1 MGWDANGNWDGTG
14 SGGGYDPSTGSG
26 GYVDNSTYTPLDYSI
41 NNSVG
46 IGGLSDYTPG
56 DWTNTSIGTDPF
68 INLGN
73 SAYNTDGS
81 INIGAVTST
90 AEQGGWDLSGLASK
104 ALTYLTDP
112 TNWKTIAATAG
123 GIGAFLQANG
133 ASKQT
138 PAQSAAE
145 QYQAMHDVLHKP
157 IKVNGQMV
165 DMYGAIDGIKP
176 IDRQRQDTSGK
187 FIPPPATP
195 VVAAANGGGIGYYAN
210 GGAVQNFATGGAAKA
225 VYTAQQVA
233 DAAQIW
239 QDAVAAG
246 KKIPASVSAKI
257 ASVGGIDNATAIT
270 EAVQEGSVTSKTKV
284 NAATLTS
291 TSPATMTAGA
301 ATALYNAAKSDLASD
316 GSLSAYTQSIVDK
329 FGGLDA
335 LGTVADSTGVKGS
348 GVKTST
354 VITSGSPN
362 VANVNDVL
370 YTPQGLAYTV
380 NAKGVKTYVP
390 TLNTFGQY
398 GDVVTDWMTGK
409 VTAPNLTAQQALDLL
424 KRDLYNPDYASDNLI
439 AAYGGIDAVRKLAGG
454 IKDSSYS
461 TLTPADIARLYPDDK
476 IKSVDRNADGTYT
489 TTYASGYKATGAPT
503 GYVDKQV
510 ASDKTANPWAYNAD
524 GTPKTGYTIG
534 MTHSQFD
541 PTWVEPSTGG
551 GGGTTPTTTETGANA
566 NIPRN
571 QNLYTGD
578 FSKYGH
584 QGQGGEH
591 QWYNISQ
598 PLVDVKGGI
607 LDPTT
612 TGANQPKDAWTG
624 LTPTTVVAPTPSTT
638 SLAQNIAAGTAYVPP
653 ATPAAVTAPTGYANW
668 GAPAATTGAYVPPLV
683 SPNAYN
689 YQAAPPAL
697 APAYASG
704 GAVFNHAN
712 DRIIPRP
719 MPMPQNGGW
728 CGTEPSMPIPNRP
741 APTIGR
747 PTPAIGRPTP
757 TIGRPTPNFGKSV
770 PNFVKPSPV
779 APNTMP
785 LLPRP
790 STEYPRRVIPTP
802 PLPMPNDSGMATA
815 GGIDTSTDT
824 TTTWHPWMKDY
835 PQYDYMKPTYD
846 RMPFMAEGGDID
858 VIPSN
863 MPMDRPRMQGHIQ
876 GEGDGQSDNIAAQ
889 LSDGEYVIDASTV
902 SALGNGSTKAGVAA
916 LDQMREAIRKH
927 NRSAPINKI
936 PPKAKKPMDYLKR
949 GKK

>member
-26 GYVDNSTYTPLDYSI
+26 GYIDNSGNSTYTPLDYSI

-56 DWTNTSIGTDPF
+56 DWTSTSIGTDPF

-90 AEQGGWDLSGLASK
+90 AEQSGWDLSGLASK

-210 GGAVQNFATGGAAKA
+210 GGAVQNFATGGATKA
-225 VYTAQQVA
+225 VYTAKQIA
-233 DAAQIW
+233 DAAKQW
-239 QDAVAAG
+239 DDAVAAG
-246 KKIPASVSAKI
+246 TKIPATVSKFITA
-257 ASVGGIDNATAIT
+257 AGGIDSARNIA
-270 EAVQEGSVTSKTKV
+270 EAVQEGAITTTTKV
-284 NAATLTS
+284 NAATLTNA
-291 TSPATMTAGA
+291 TPATMTAA
-301 ATALYNAAKSDLASD
+301 QLSTLYNAAKSDLAAD
-316 GSLSAYTQSIVDK
+316 GSLSTYTQSIVDK

-335 LGTVADSTGVKGS
+335 LGTVAASTGVKGS
-348 GVKTST
+348 GVTKTTKIASGAPT
-354 VITSGSPN
+354 ATS
-362 VANVNDVL
+362 VADIR

-380 NAKGVKTYVP
+380 NAKGAKTYVP
-390 TLNTFGQY
+390 ILNTFGQY
-398 GDVVTDWMTGK
+398 GDVVSDWQMGK
-409 VTAPNLTAQQALDLL
+409 VTAPALTAQQALDLL
-424 KRDLYNPDYASDNLI
+424 QKDLYNPDYASDNLI
-439 AAYGGIDAVRKLAGG
+439 AAYGGIDAVRKLASG

-510 ASDKTANPWAYNAD
+510 AADKTANPWAYNAD
-524 GTPKTGYTIG
+524 GTPKAGYTIG

-551 GGGTTPTTTETGANA
+551 GGGGTTPTTTETGANE
-566 NIPRN
+566 NIPRS

-607 LDPTT
+607 LDPAT

-638 SLAQNIAAGTAYVPP
+638 SLAQNIAAGTTYVPP
-653 ATPAAVTAPTGYANW
+653 ATPAAVTAPTGYTNW

-689 YQAAPPAL
+689 YQATPPAL
-697 APAYASG
+697 APAYAKG
-704 GAVFNHAN
+704 GFVFNHAN
-712 DRIIPRP
+712 DRIIPP
-719 MPMPQNGGW
+719 M
-728 CGTEPSMPIPNRP
+728 
-741 APTIGR
+741 
-747 PTPAIGRPTP
+747 
-757 TIGRPTPNFGKSV
+757 
-770 PNFVKPSPV
+770 
-779 APNTMP
+779 
-785 LLPRP
+785 L
-790 STEYPRRVIPTP
+790 
-802 PLPMPNDSGMATA
+802 
-815 GGIDTSTDT
+815 
-824 TTTWHPWMKDY
+824 
-835 PQYDYMKPTYD
+835 
-846 RMPFMAEGGDID
+846 AEG
-858 VIPSN
+858 S
-863 MPMDRPRMQGHIQ
+863 DRPRMQGHIQ

-889 LSDGEYVIDASTV
+889 LSDGEYVFSADDVAS
-902 SALGNGSTKAGVAA
+902 LGSGSTNAGVKA
-916 LDQMREAIRKH
+916 LDNMRMAIRAHQRK
-927 NRSAPINKI
+927 APISKI
-936 PPKAKKPMDYLKR
+936 PPAAKSPLEYLR
-949 GKK
+949 DGKKFNKKKIN

>member
-26 GYVDNSTYTPLDYSI
+26 GGWVDYTSTDNSG
-41 NNSVG
+41 G
-46 IGGLSDYTPG
+46 I
-56 DWTNTSIGTDPF
+56 DWTNSDWGTSLGGIDWSKTITPVGTIDWGSLPTNTTDSSGNVSTSIFDTVK
-68 INLGN
+68 
-73 SAYNTDGS
+73 S
-81 INIGAVTST
+81 V
-90 AEQGGWDLSGLASK
+90 AESSGLDITGLAGK
-104 ALTYLTDP
+104 ALKYLTDP
-112 TNWKTIAATAG
+112 SKWKTIAATAG
-123 GIGAFLQANG
+123 GLASFLQANG

-195 VVAAANGGGIGYYAN
+195 VVAAANGGGIGYYAT

-301 ATALYNAAKSDLASD
+301 ATALYNAAKSDLAAD

-354 VITSGSPN
+354 VITSGAPN

-424 KRDLYNPDYASDNLI
+424 KKDLYNPDYASDNLI
-439 AAYGGIDAVRKLAGG
+439 SAYGGIDAVRKLAGG

-476 IKSVDRNADGTYT
+476 ITKIFKNADGTYS
-489 TTYASGYKATGAPT
+489 TTYASGYTATGAPADFLAQQT
-503 GYVDKQV
+503 TT
-510 ASDKTANPWAYNAD
+510 DKTANPWAYNAD

-541 PTWVEPSTGG
+541 PTWVESSTGG
-551 GGGTTPTTTETGANA
+551 GGGTTSTTTETGANA

-591 QWYNISQ
+591 QWYNMSQ

-653 ATPAAVTAPTGYANW
+653 ATPAAVTTPTGYANW
-668 GAPAATTGAYVPPLV
+668 GAPPPSTGAYVPPLV

-704 GAVFNHAN
+704 GFVFNHAN
-712 DRIIPRP
+712 DRIIPP
-719 MPMPQNGGW
+719 M
-728 CGTEPSMPIPNRP
+728 
-741 APTIGR
+741 
-747 PTPAIGRPTP
+747 
-757 TIGRPTPNFGKSV
+757 
-770 PNFVKPSPV
+770 
-779 APNTMP
+779 
-785 LLPRP
+785 
-790 STEYPRRVIPTP
+790 
-802 PLPMPNDSGMATA
+802 
-815 GGIDTSTDT
+815 
-824 TTTWHPWMKDY
+824 
-835 PQYDYMKPTYD
+835 
-846 RMPFMAEGGDID
+846 MAEGG
-858 VIPSN
+858 
-863 MPMDRPRMQGHIQ
+863 DRPRMQGHIQ
-876 GEGDGQSDNIAAQ
+876 GDGDGQSDNIAAQ
-889 LSDGEYVIDASTV
+889 LSDGEYVFSADDVAS
-902 SALGNGSTKAGVAA
+902 LGSGSTNAGVKA
-916 LDQMREAIRKH
+916 LDNMRMAIRAHQRK
-927 NRSAPINKI
+927 APISKI
-936 PPKAKKPMDYLKR
+936 PPAAKSPLEYLR
-949 GKK
+949 DGKKFNKKKIN

>member
-26 GYVDNSTYTPLDYSI
+26 GYIDNSGNSTYTPLDYSI

-56 DWTNTSIGTDPF
+56 DWTSTSIGTDPF

-90 AEQGGWDLSGLASK
+90 AEQSGWDLSGLASK

-210 GGAVQNFATGGAAKA
+210 GGAVKAGNQNRPNLVIGNIIKDGGYFVYRDPITNIVMKTKDETLANKNAFVEQPLTELTPRQILTNEYEEKARNATTPAERTAIHQEYIQKVKELGADSGSTTHTGTIKNANNVDIWPVKNW
-225 VYTAQQVA
+225 VNA
-233 DAAQIW
+233 D
-239 QDAVAAG
+239 G
-246 KKIPASVSAKI
+246 TASV
-257 ASVGGIDNATAIT
+257 
-270 EAVQEGSVTSKTKV
+270 E
-284 NAATLTS
+284 
-291 TSPATMTAGA
+291 
-301 ATALYNAAKSDLASD
+301 YSD
-316 GSLSAYTQSIVDK
+316 GQVRSTFEDGTAVTAAEYGKRYGHPLGNGQYSGGTMGVPKGMTQGAPGALQEIADKAYGK
-329 FGGLDA
+329 
-335 LGTVADSTGVKGS
+335 GV
-348 GVKTST
+348 
-354 VITSGSPN
+354 
-362 VANVNDVL
+362 
-370 YTPQGLAYTV
+370 YTV
-380 NAKGVKTYVP
+380 NADG
-390 TLNTFGQY
+390 
-398 GDVVTDWMTGK
+398 
-409 VTAPNLTAQQALDLL
+409 
-424 KRDLYNPDYASDNLI
+424 
-439 AAYGGIDAVRKLAGG
+439 
-454 IKDSSYS
+454 
-461 TLTPADIARLYPDDK
+461 TLTK
-476 IKSVDRNADGTYT
+476 NS
-489 TTYASGYKATGAPT
+489 
-503 GYVDKQV
+503 
-510 ASDKTANPWAYNAD
+510 
-524 GTPKTGYTIG
+524 
-534 MTHSQFD
+534 
-541 PTWVEPSTGG
+541 STS
-551 GGGTTPTTTETGANA
+551 GTTPTTTTTNTNTTTTAETGANA
-566 NIPRN
+566 NIPRS

-638 SLAQNIAAGTAYVPP
+638 SLAQNIAAGTTYVPP

-697 APAYASG
+697 APAYAKG
-704 GAVFNHAN
+704 GFVFNHAN
-712 DRIIPRP
+712 DRIIPP
-719 MPMPQNGGW
+719 M
-728 CGTEPSMPIPNRP
+728 
-741 APTIGR
+741 
-747 PTPAIGRPTP
+747 
-757 TIGRPTPNFGKSV
+757 
-770 PNFVKPSPV
+770 
-779 APNTMP
+779 
-785 LLPRP
+785 
-790 STEYPRRVIPTP
+790 
-802 PLPMPNDSGMATA
+802 
-815 GGIDTSTDT
+815 
-824 TTTWHPWMKDY
+824 
-835 PQYDYMKPTYD
+835 
-846 RMPFMAEGGDID
+846 MAEG
-858 VIPSN
+858 S
-863 MPMDRPRMQGHIQ
+863 DRPRMQGHIQ

-889 LSDGEYVIDASTV
+889 LSDGEYVFSADDVAS
-902 SALGNGSTKAGVAA
+902 LGSGSTNAGVKA
-916 LDQMREAIRKH
+916 LDNMRMAIRAHQRK
-927 NRSAPINKI
+927 APISKI
-936 PPKAKKPMDYLKR
+936 PPAAKSPLEYLR
-949 GKK
+949 DGKKFNKKKIN

>member
-26 GYVDNSTYTPLDYSI
+26 GYIDNSGNSTYTPLDYSI

-46 IGGLSDYTPG
+46 IGGLSDYTLG

-210 GGAVQNFATGGAAKA
+210 GGAVKA
-225 VYTAQQVA
+225 VKQNRPDLT
-233 DAAQIW
+233 
-239 QDAVAAG
+239 
-246 KKIPASVSAKI
+246 
-257 ASVGGIDNATAIT
+257 VGTVIKDSGYFVYRDPTTNTVMKTKDEALANTNATPAVTVTRTPRQLLTDEYAEKARNAPTQEERTAIH
-270 EAVQEGSVTSKTKV
+270 QEYIQKV
-284 NAATLTS
+284 LAMNAATVT
-291 TSPATMTAGA
+291 
-301 ATALYNAAKSDLASD
+301 
-316 GSLSAYTQSIVDK
+316 
-329 FGGLDA
+329 GGG
-335 LGTVADSTGVKGS
+335 GTD
-348 GVKTST
+348 
-354 VITSGSPN
+354 
-362 VANVNDVL
+362 
-370 YTPQGLAYTV
+370 
-380 NAKGVKTYVP
+380 
-390 TLNTFGQY
+390 
-398 GDVVTDWMTGK
+398 
-409 VTAPNLTAQQALDLL
+409 
-424 KRDLYNPDYASDNLI
+424 R
-439 AAYGGIDAVRKLAGG
+439 
-454 IKDSSYS
+454 
-461 TLTPADIARLYPDDK
+461 
-476 IKSVDRNADGTYT
+476 IKSADEI
-489 TTYASGYKATGAPT
+489 
-503 GYVDKQV
+503 
-510 ASDKTANPWAYNAD
+510 ANPWAYNAD
-524 GTPKTGYTIG
+524 GTTKPYYTTG
-534 MTHSQFD
+534 MTQAQYTTVLNAINN
-541 PTWVEPSTGG
+541 PT
-551 GGGTTPTTTETGANA
+551 TTPTTTETGAA
-566 NIPRN
+566 AVIPRSS
-571 QNLYTGD
+571 NLYTGD

-653 ATPAAVTAPTGYANW
+653 ATPAVVTAPTGYANW

-719 MPMPQNGGW
+719 QG
-728 CGTEPSMPIPNRP
+728 
-741 APTIGR
+741 
-747 PTPAIGRPTP
+747 
-757 TIGRPTPNFGKSV
+757 
-770 PNFVKPSPV
+770 
-779 APNTMP
+779 
-785 LLPRP
+785 
-790 STEYPRRVIPTP
+790 
-802 PLPMPNDSGMATA
+802 
-815 GGIDTSTDT
+815 
-824 TTTWHPWMKDY
+824 
-835 PQYDYMKPTYD
+835 
-846 RMPFMAEGGDID
+846 GGDID

-902 SALGNGSTKAGVAA
+902 SALGNGSTKAGVSA